1 MQVTYPTEVPQGMDN
16 VSSSEINNTYS
27 VDFSVLYSNDTIV
40 FQFAGSSSTN
50 VHVNVSLIDDQN
62 NGPIQ
67 DAAGQVDLAGM
78 ETKYIQF
85 SGFPARADGSVMNSC
100 TRHFEVINSD
110 NKDEGCSCY
119 QTTWT

>member
-1 MQVTYPTEVPQGMDN
+1 MQVTYPTEVPQGMSN

-27 VDFSVLYSNDTIV
+27 VDFSVLFSNDTIV
-40 FQFAGSSSTN
+40 FQFEGNSSTN
-50 VHVNVSLIDDQN
+50 VHVNVSLLDDQN
-62 NGPIQ
+62 NGPLA
-67 DAAGQVDLAGM
+67 DAVAQVDLAGM

-85 SGFPARADGSVMNSC
+85 SGFPQRPDGSVMNSC